1 MSVRDATGSVRQWI
15 RRVELLG
22 LAALLAAAA
31 AVVAPPSPASAQLP
45 NDLQL
50 DVVLQ
55 DDSDNIVPP
64 DSTVTVGAQISFT
77 GDSIPEMMIS
87 EASMRLA
94 GSYFDFEDSG
104 RGSRAIV
111 DQQVGSTGSLIG
123 EDNAVQADFDH
134 DGSAATDPVTLTVIG
149 ARNAT
154 AHGYTSA
161 GAAYVFEGTELVAT
175 LTAGDSANAYARF
188 GQAID
193 VANGVIV
200 IGAPAENR
208 ASRFSWLWRRDDF
221 DIVGPVGAVHVFE
234 KRVNGDNTRTWQR
247 VAKLMP
253 VDHPKACALP
263 GARPFTSRPSLNPF
277 FQHYPITDFGNGVG
291 ISDDGTTIAVHAR
304 PGKIH
309 TSNGQTQTCDNSG
322 TALTQA
328 QLEALTGDEDVDIW
342 RYATGWVFSRSG
354 ASWTDMEINDTG
366 VVTLRTPVSVPLEIS
381 TPGATQNIN
390 RHDGAYIGD
399 LDISGNG
406 QVVAIGGSQIDLPLD
421 SVSGT
426 QGGCH
431 SCADRDHGSILI
443 YDRGSGNM
451 WSALTLQDRPPTA
464 VLNATGDSQ
473 VNSAFMPRIGTHV
486 ALNNAG
492 DTIVAGAGGR
502 YATVRHWTNN
512 PNNAINPWP
521 GAALVWVKPSGAW
534 ANDATPNA
542 RLTDADSH
550 AADLFGRNVAISD
563 SGDRIVAGN
572 ESDSENNYQRGET
585 HIYNKPGSG
594 WTHDSAADIVL
605 NSPQYDAAD
614 PRTYQLAFGSDPAL
628 DGENTLVVGQ
638 FERIGYLDQ
647 RWVDGERLEGIQ
659 TGPGRAWLFDLSS
672 GARVATQASAQG
684 LAVPISNCAPD
695 DADGFRRWTC
705 DLYFGEQPAQI
716 VLPPGTPTGSS
727 FTIGMSLKV
736 NGQSYSAS
744 LPVRIDTVRE
754 VDQVAFGFAERTSG
768 SRRGEQYPATI
779 SAGQTTTLSLSV
791 LNVNGAAAARNSIA
805 SIIFTASQGAL
816 TTKLGGGCR
825 SGGGLT
831 CQLAVAGLDS
841 NTNDDIRVTLEHPG
855 GKRSG
860 STRIS
865 ATVLSNTG
873 ETFIPEPITVTFAGP
888 ASAIAISK
896 PATGLLS
903 FGTCDEPDAI
913 EGPASCR
920 VAADRDNRD
929 LLTLQVSATD
939 DAGNTATVPT
949 TRYRATITGPD
960 GKNVPSSAIA
970 VTWPLRRD
978 GDDDGTD
985 ITSTDPLDT
994 VNGAPQARLDVDAP
1008 AASQLANGE
1017 YTLELR
1023 AGSLRASQTFRVSG
1037 GPNTVTLSAPE
1048 GIPELNS
1055 RIVVTATVANAEGE
1069 PVPDGTAVEWNDN
1082 PLGSTQTLLIQLG
1095 AESTTRNGRASATY
1109 LVNGRGTAYVGATA
1123 GEVTNLILLPLG
1135 EAASEEDAAEA
1146 AIFAALTST
1155 MPSDY
1160 SVWLDREPILASN
1173 LLAGVTG
1180 VNSVLLWQESV
1191 WVRYAVTDG
1200 GFLIPGSMDFQIPRG
1215 AILWLGE

>member
-1 MSVRDATGSVRQWI
+1 MPSISWAALCQRGG
-15 RRVELLG
+15 LLG

-31 AVVAPPSPASAQLP
+31 AVVIPPPSPANAQLP
-45 NDLQL
+45 PDLEL
-50 DVVLQ
+50 AVVLR
-55 DDSDNIVPP
+55 DDSDNVVPP
-64 DSTVTVGAQISFT
+64 ESTVTPGARITFS
-77 GDSIPEMMIS
+77 GDSIPEMMIT
-87 EASMRLA
+87 EAQLRVS
-94 GSYFDFEDSG
+94 GNFDFEDSG
-104 RGSRAIV
+104 RSSRAIV
-111 DQQVGSTGSLIG
+111 DQQIGSTGSLIG
-123 EDNAVQADFDH
+123 EDNAVQAGFDH
-134 DGSAATDPVTLTVIG
+134 DGSSATDPVTLTVIG

-208 ASRFSWLWRRDDF
+208 ASRYSWLWRRDDF

-234 KRVNGDNTRTWQR
+234 KRANSDGTRTWQR

-263 GARPFTSRPSLNPF
+263 GARPFTSRPSLNPY

-304 PGKIH
+304 PAKIW
-309 TSNGQTQTCDNSG
+309 TNNGQTQTCDNSG

-328 QLEALTGDEDVDIW
+328 QLEALTGSEDVDTW

-354 ASWTDMEINDTG
+354 ANWTNMEINDTG
-366 VVTLRTPVSVPLEIS
+366 VIPLHTPSSVPLAIS
-381 TPGATQNIN
+381 NPAGTQSIN
-390 RHDGAYIGD
+390 RHDGAFIGD

-486 ALNNAG
+486 ALNAAG

-502 YATVRHWTNN
+502 YATVRHGTNN

-542 RLTDADSH
+542 RLTDADSDP
-550 AADLFGRNVAISD
+550 ADLFGRNVAISD
-563 SGDRIVAGN
+563 SGNRIVAGN

-585 HIYNKPGSG
+585 HIYIKPGSG
-594 WTHDSAADIVL
+594 WTHDAAADIVL
-605 NSPQYDAAD
+605 SSPQYEAAD

-628 DGENTLVVGQ
+628 DGEDTLVVGQ

-672 GARVATQASAQG
+672 GAQIATQATGQA
-684 LAVPISNCAPD
+684 LAVPISNCVPD
-695 DADGFRRWTC
+695 DTDGFRRWTC
-705 DLYFGEQPAQI
+705 DIYFGEDTAQV
-716 VLPPGTPTGSS
+716 VLPPGTQDGSS
-727 FTIGMSLKV
+727 FTLSMSLKV
-736 NGQSYSAS
+736 NDERYSAS
-744 LPVRIDTVRE
+744 LPVRIDNVKE
-754 VDQVAFGFAERTSG
+754 VAEATFGFAERTSG

-779 SAGQTTTLSLSV
+779 SAGQTTTLQLTL
-791 LNVNGAAAARNSIA
+791 LNENGAASAKGSVA
-805 SIIFTASQGAL
+805 SILFTASQGAL
-816 TTKLGGGCR
+816 TTSIGGGCQT
-825 SGGGLT
+825 GGGLT
-831 CQLAVAGLDS
+831 CQLAVGGLDA
-841 NTNDDIRVTLEHPG
+841 TNSDDIRVTVEHPG
-855 GKRSG
+855 AGKSG
-860 STRIS
+860 STVVRATVIS
-865 ATVLSNTG
+865 ATG
-873 ETFIPEPITVTFAGP
+873 EALRPEPVTVTFAGS
-888 ASAIAISK
+888 ASAMAISK
-896 PATGLLS
+896 PSTGLLS
-903 FGTCDEPDAI
+903 FDTCDEPDAAD
-913 EGPASCR
+913 GPNDCR
-920 VAADRDNRD
+920 VAADRDDRD
-929 LLTLQVSATD
+929 VLTLQVTATD
-939 DAGNTATVPT
+939 RAGNAATVPT
-949 TRYRATITGPD
+949 TGFGATTITGPD
-960 GKNVPSSAIA
+960 GKRVPSSAIV
-970 VTWPLRRD
+970 VTWPLRKD

-994 VNGAPQARLDVDAP
+994 KNGAPQARIDVEAE
-1008 AASQLANGE
+1008 AASKLANGE

-1023 AGSLRASQTFRVSG
+1023 AGSLRATQKFRVSG
-1037 GPNTVTLSAPE
+1037 GPATISLSAPE
-1048 GIPELNS
+1048 GMPAINSQITLNA
-1055 RIVVTATVANAEGE
+1055 VVADDEGE
-1069 PVPDGTAVEWNDN
+1069 AVPDGTKVTWSDRPTGAVPVLIE
-1082 PLGSTQTLLIQLG
+1082 LSAGSATKD
-1095 AESTTRNGRASATY
+1095 GRASATY
-1109 LVNGRGTAYVGATA
+1109 LVIGRGTGYVTATADNATNIVLLSVGAAPQMAIADSLSSTR
-1123 GEVTNLILLPLG
+1123 PLG
-1135 EAASEEDAAEA
+1135 YSSWLNEQRTRASE
-1146 AIFAALTST
+1146 
-1155 MPSDY
+1155 
-1160 SVWLDREPILASN
+1160 
-1173 LLAGVTG
+1173 LLGGVEG
-1180 VNSVLLWQESV
+1180 VNSVLLWENGI
-1191 WVRYAVTDG
+1191 WLRYGVTAG
-1200 GFLIPGSMDFQIPRG
+1200 GLVIPGSMDFLVNHG
-1215 AILWLGE
+1215 AVLWLGE